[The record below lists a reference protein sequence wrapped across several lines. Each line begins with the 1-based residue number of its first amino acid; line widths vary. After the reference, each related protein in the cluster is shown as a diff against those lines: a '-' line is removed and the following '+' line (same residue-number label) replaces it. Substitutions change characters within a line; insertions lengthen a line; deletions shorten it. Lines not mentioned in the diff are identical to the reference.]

1 MQLHFY
7 QYAIGGQW
15 RFFESYFENETM
27 FRNVEVLIYVFDV
40 DSDLTNEQNPM
51 MNPINLFMGGL
62 VNLAHCALLL

>member
-1 MQLHFY
+1 MIIHNTARFSDMG
-7 QYAIGGQW
+7 AGGQW

-51 MNPINLFMGGL
+51 MNPINLFMGG
-62 VNLAHCALLL
+62 